1 MINPETINRS
11 ATLGASPLLH
21 ALRCVCDEV
30 ERSDA
35 NHAALLIAVGR
46 RLIAH
51 PAGVMLLGELAWYR
65 ELRRFGRLAAL
76 NTAPIPFDSADTID
90 RLLHLALAGRSI
102 DAIEACKVSARP
114 LPPLPR
120 LGGGGDA

>member
-1 MINPETINRS
+1 MINPSQINRS

-21 ALRCVCDEV
+21 ALRRVCDEI

-35 NHAALLIAVGR
+35 GHGALLIAVGG

-51 PAGVMLLGELAWYR
+51 PAAVMLLGEAAWYR
-65 ELRRFGRLAAL
+65 ELRRFGRLAAQ
-76 NTAPIPFDSADTID
+76 NSAPIPFDSADVID

-102 DAIEACKVSARP
+102 DAIEAVKVSARP
-114 LPPLPR
+114 IPAPPQL
-120 LGGGGDA
+120 AFQEE